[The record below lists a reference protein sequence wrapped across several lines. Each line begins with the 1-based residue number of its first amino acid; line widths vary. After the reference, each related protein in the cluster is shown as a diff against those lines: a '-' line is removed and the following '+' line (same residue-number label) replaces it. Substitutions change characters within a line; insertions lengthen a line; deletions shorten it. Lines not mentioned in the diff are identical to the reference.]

1 MGQSY
6 NGSSDVLYKTT
17 SNPGINSIT
26 AMAWVRIASY
36 TAYHCAFGMGA
47 NTSGGYTA
55 FVTRADSSNQLAF
68 WTGTGWSVADIALTA
83 GTWYHLCFTRSGT
96 GASSLLG
103 YRNGSLTI
111 TTSGGSGPTN
121 ARLWLGN
128 NADSDYW
135 NGDLCA
141 FKVWDAILTAEEIK
155 REVRQI
161 QPVRFTNLNSYLP
174 LINDSPTTNYSGGGN
189 FTSGGTLVKTSN
201 PPVPLRAKSR
211 QTTVYISAGGG
222 GGNASHWYRLRR
234 RAA

>member
-1 MGQSY
+1 MGQNL
-6 NGSSDVLYKTT
+6 NGSSDVLYKAAN
-17 SNPGINSIT
+17 NPGIDSIT
-26 AMAWVRIASY
+26 AMAWVRVTSY
-36 TAYHCAFGMGA
+36 SAYHCAFGMGA

-55 FVTRADSSNQLAF
+55 FVTRGDLGNALAF
-68 WTGTGWSVADIALTA
+68 WTGSGWSSSDITLTA
-83 GTWYHLCFTRSGT
+83 GTWYHLCMTRAGT
-96 GASSLLG
+96 AAGELLG
-103 YRNGSLTI
+103 YRNGTQTI
-111 TTSGGSGPTN
+111 SGTAASGPTN

-128 NADSDYW
+128 NADSDNW
-135 NGDLCA
+135 NGDVCA
-141 FKVWDAILTAEEIK
+141 FKVWDAILTAEQIK

-174 LINDSPTTNYSGGGN
+174 LINDSPTKNYSGGGD

-201 PPVPLRAKSR
+201 APVPLRAKAR